1 MTAALLEE
9 ARHFL
14 SAVGYGDE
22 TIDPDYP
29 IWLGR
34 DRGIARLDLVAFGRS
49 SPRDMSTAVVTVTSG
64 TVDDGY
70 EAARTIA
77 APYFLMA
84 SGDQLDLW
92 VAEPSQPRRW
102 MTDVTAA
109 DSDAL
114 TRWLTPSAALSAK
127 VGLRQMALFDV
138 PVNLLAAARSNTA
151 DRLAPIVGDALQA
164 AGLALPTSRA
174 ADPVQA
180 RRVQHRKAA
189 RLVVGALTILVMRD
203 QARRSTSL
211 TGSLVARAIQEH
223 STTFAWIDKA
233 TQIERSVLESLVDQL
248 GSGINY
254 QSLDPAILSHVYE
267 QALVDDDDRK
277 QLGIHYTPPGLAL
290 RLLEHLPVELIAP
303 DDRHVLDPACGSGT
317 LLVAAH
323 DRLRELQPQHWS
335 DDARHAD
342 LAVHL
347 HGYDIDPFASEIARL
362 TLLLNAQP
370 AGNGWQIDDKDTLRQ
385 PRPQPQPSIVVT
397 NPPWR
402 YSTEDHHREQLA
414 DRFMQWSINA
424 LAPGG
429 LLGAILPASWLSV
442 SNSSGTRSQLLEQFE
457 VFEVWRL
464 PEGTF
469 ATSNQSPAVVLA
481 RKRDGL
487 GGTGA
492 RVISEVGRADLNGFL
507 AGAPAAVRFLTSTA
521 DTALHEV
528 ASVPGVHKP
537 TVPLG
542 EIASVLSGQQPLSG
556 ISDRG
561 VGTPYLD
568 HIGAVPSYGLVTDD
582 VLWRVDFPGDFQG
595 NRGARIV
602 RLRKILASAARS
614 SNNPWRFRV
623 AVDLVGVAV
632 RNSVRGIAPLD
643 QSDDD
648 LLFALPI
655 IIGSGF
661 GSSYAASFGGDR
673 NISAAVLRNLPVPA
687 DRQVL
692 NRLGQLGRK
701 ATELASEPTA
711 ISELLAA
718 AENVVWDAYGVD
730 EADRAVAVARL
741 AGHPAPDGAIRYPPE
756 ESRRWTSRA
765 GLRRLGSVL
774 GVKGSA
780 IQLWVN
786 GVTPEEGTIVRL
798 PVRMPGWL
806 ARPGATFD
814 VTGVETVGDLDNGD
828 YRFQSMSWRD
838 LDYESSEPL
847 PLVST
852 DHSET

>member
-1 MTAALLEE
+1 MTAALLDE

-22 TIDPDYP
+22 AIDQDYP

-34 DRGIARLDLVAFGRS
+34 DRDVARPHFVAFGRP
-49 SPRDMSTAVVTVTSG
+49 SPKDMSTAVVTVTSG
-64 TVDDGY
+64 TVADGY

-77 APYFLMA
+77 APYFLVA

-92 VAEPSQPRRW
+92 ITELEAPTPWR
-102 MTDVTAA
+102 TAVTAA
-109 DSDAL
+109 DGEML

-127 VGLRQMALFDV
+127 VGLRQMALFEV
-138 PVNLLAAARSNTA
+138 PVNLLAAARSDAA

-164 AGLALPTSRA
+164 AGLALPSSRN
-174 ADPVQA
+174 ADPEQA

-203 QARRSTSL
+203 RPGRSTAAPS
-211 TGSLVARAIQEH
+211 SLVERAVAEH
-223 STTFAWIDKA
+223 PTTFAWIDNA
-233 TQIERSVLESLVDQL
+233 TRIERSVLESLVDRL
-248 GSGINY
+248 GAGINY

-277 QLGIHYTPPGLAL
+277 QLGIHYTPPGLAM
-290 RLLEHLPVELIAP
+290 RLLKDLPVELIAP

-335 DDARHAD
+335 DDTRHAD

-362 TLLLNAQP
+362 TLLLHAQP

-402 YSTEDHHREQLA
+402 YSTADRHREQLA
-414 DRFMQWSINA
+414 DHFMRWSVNA

-429 LLGAILPASWLSV
+429 LLGAILPASWLSAG
-442 SNSSGTRSQLLEQFE
+442 NSSATRDELLAQFE
-457 VFEVWRL
+457 VFEIWRL

-469 ATSNQSPAVVLA
+469 ATSHQSPAVVLA

-487 GGTGA
+487 GGKGA
-492 RVISEVGRADLNGFL
+492 RVISEVGRADLTGFL

-521 DTALHEV
+521 DSALHEV
-528 ASVPGVHKP
+528 AAAPGVHRP
-537 TVPLG
+537 TVPLS
-542 EIASVLSGQQPLSG
+542 EIALVLSGPQPLST

-561 VGTPYLD
+561 DGTPYLD
-568 HIGAVPSYGLVTDD
+568 HIGAVPSYGLLADD
-582 VLWRVDFPGDFQG
+582 LLWRVDFPGDFQS

-602 RLRKILASAARS
+602 TMRKVLASAARS

-643 QSDDD
+643 QTDDD
-648 LLFALPI
+648 LLFALSI

-673 NISAAVLRNLPVPA
+673 NISAGVLKDLPVPR

-692 NRLGQLGRK
+692 NRISQLGRK
-701 ATELASEPTA
+701 ATELASKPA
-711 ISELLAA
+711 ALSRLLSE
-718 AENVVWDAYGVD
+718 AENVVWDAYGVSD
-730 EADRAVAVARL
+730 ADRVVAVARL
-741 AGHPAPDGAIRYPPE
+741 AGHPAPDGAIRYTRE
-756 ESRRWTSRA
+756 QRVWSTSRT

-780 IQLWVN
+780 TQLWVN
-786 GVTPEEGTIVRL
+786 GVTPEEGTLVQL

-814 VTGVETVGDLDNGD
+814 VTGVETVGDLEAGD
-828 YRFQSMSWRD
+828 YSFQPMSWRD
-838 LDYESSEPL
+838 LEYDSSEPL
-847 PLVST
+847 PLVSS
-852 DHSET
+852 DKFET